1 MEFLKK
7 NKTGILI
14 LVLWLIITVYTGLN
28 HEMWRD
34 EAQAWC
40 IVRDNTLLEIFKI
53 TSLEGH
59 PLLWYILILPFAKL
73 GISPVFM
80 NILSFAAVLA
90 AVIFLVFKSPF
101 SLVIKTAAVL
111 GAGMSYYLPV
121 IARSYALIPVLL
133 FITADLYSK
142 RHEHPYKYALVLILL
157 SNTHPFMLALS
168 GMLFLT
174 FVFET
179 FKQSENR
186 RSFSDFAPALLLF
199 FNFAFLVLTLTGT
212 VTKSYAVVNY
222 IKTAKPFIETLK
234 SFPLLFFEFD
244 FLPDFLKILIFYA
257 SIAAIAFVFF
267 KYSKKIFILF
277 FFGAGYIFFLYSKI
291 WFHGIAGQKS
301 YIFLL
306 IILFCAW
313 IFSVENK
320 NKTLNA
326 ALAVLFLINSINTF
340 YAAPK
345 DIKYSFSEARS
356 TAEFIKNSLKDEKI
370 FCTIGAGFTFTPI
383 AAYLPDKKFYSYNDK
398 MYISYHSFD
407 AHPERHAVKEPE
419 CRYYIVQEYFFMN
432 DDFKVIFSSGDNIL
446 SSKEYREVFKI
457 YTKK

>member
-7 NKTGILI
+7 NKAGVLILI
-14 LVLWLIITVYTGLN
+14 LWLIIAVYTGLK

-40 IVRDNTLLEIFKI
+40 IVRDNTPLDIFKI

-59 PLLWYILILPFAKL
+59 PLLWYILIFPFAKL
-73 GISPVFM
+73 GISPVSM
-80 NILSFAAVLA
+80 NVFTFFTVFAAA
-90 AVIFLVFKSPF
+90 FLFVFKSPF
-101 SLVIKTAAVL
+101 STLIKTAVIL
-111 GAGMSYYLPV
+111 GAGLSYYLPV
-121 IARSYALIPVLL
+121 IARSYALIPLLL
-133 FITADLYSK
+133 FITAYLYSK
-142 RHEHPYKYALVLILL
+142 RHEHPYKYASVLILL
-157 SNTHPFMLALS
+157 SNTHPFMLVLS

-186 RSFSDFAPALLLF
+186 RSFSDFAPITLLF
-199 FNFAFLVLTLTGT
+199 LNFAFLALTLTGT
-212 VTKSYAVVNY
+212 ISKSYAVVNY

-257 SIAAIAFVFF
+257 SIAAAAAVFF
-267 KYSKKIFILF
+267 KYSKKIFMLF

-291 WFHGIAGQKS
+291 WFHGIAGQKA

-306 IILFCAW
+306 ILLFCAW
-313 IFSVENK
+313 IFTIENK
-320 NKTLNA
+320 NKALNA
-326 ALAVLFLINSINTF
+326 ALAVLFIINGVNTF

-345 DIKYSFSEARS
+345 EIKYSFSEARS
-356 TAEFIKNSLKDEKI
+356 TAEFIKKNLNDEKV
-370 FCTIGAGFTFTPI
+370 FCTIGPGFTFTPI

-407 AHPERHAVKEPE
+407 SNPKRRAVKEPE
-419 CRYYIVQEYFFMN
+419 CGYYIVQEYFFMN